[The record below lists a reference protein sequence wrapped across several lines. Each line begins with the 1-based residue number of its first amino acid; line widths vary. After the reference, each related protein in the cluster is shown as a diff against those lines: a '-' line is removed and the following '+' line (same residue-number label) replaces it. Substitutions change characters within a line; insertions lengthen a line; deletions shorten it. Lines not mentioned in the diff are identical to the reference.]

1 VYVELSG
8 VVMSKGENYTWMQI
22 KRYLF
27 IALGCAIAAFGNA
40 RYLGANSIANGGFFG
55 IAVVV
60 QQIIPTLDPGIT
72 ALVLNIPFLI
82 VSWFVLGKEF
92 VYNTTYATVLFN
104 ILVWLF
110 NKYVPYHP
118 TDLLLSAIMGGAIA
132 GVGAAMVFMRNSTTG
147 GTDIVA
153 RLFQKYLP
161 HVKIGSMLL
170 IVDAFVI
177 VALMLVKHDINIG
190 YIAII
195 SHVVLSYVI
204 DIMVEGLDLA
214 KIVYILSDRYN
225 EVAKVLMTET
235 GRGITSMKVTG
246 MYSSADKNML
256 MSVMRVNQLSQLK
269 TLVKQVDPNAFVI
282 VSEAHEVLGA
292 GFKEH

>member
-1 VYVELSG
+1 
-8 VVMSKGENYTWMQI
+8 MSKGENYTWMQI